1 MAIAASPP
9 RRSTSPA
16 VSSSSSV
23 MQSHSRLP
31 EPWGTS
37 SARWPMANRG
47 SMPIPVRPASSRTA
61 LWCEPRSS
69 SRVVHCWPSTG
80 TYWRASSHT
89 GQAPAGPPNCTPQVA
104 HTGSIRPRSCH
115 GGGVN
120 PPFLVADG
128 AIISAQAALVALPGA
143 GIPAWLERIKGRGWA
158 LILPLSVAVV
168 VAAIELVPAVADG
181 LTWVALVLV
190 PPGAALALGWA
201 MHGARPWYALFALA
215 LLILAVAD
223 LHGLAGDAAAAA
235 LTALSAVTV
244 GRLLAGGVPLGSLK
258 AGVVA
263 MAVVDSI
270 LVFGNELEGPNAVLN
285 AAIPLPGLPQLQYLD
300 LHYASLGYGDV
311 FVAGVLGGVLAAEG
325 TRQLPIA
332 LLTLVF
338 SAAWDLLFFHFH
350 TLPATVPPAAALLVS
365 ECIRRRPGT

>member
-1 MAIAASPP
+1 
-9 RRSTSPA
+9 
-16 VSSSSSV
+16 
-23 MQSHSRLP
+23 
-31 EPWGTS
+31 
-37 SARWPMANRG
+37 
-47 SMPIPVRPASSRTA
+47 
-61 LWCEPRSS
+61 
-69 SRVVHCWPSTG
+69 
-80 TYWRASSHT
+80 
-89 GQAPAGPPNCTPQVA
+89 
-104 HTGSIRPRSCH
+104 
-115 GGGVN
+115 VN
-120 PPFLVADG
+120 TPFLVADG
-128 AIISAQAALVALPGA
+128 VLISTQAALVAAPGA
-143 GIPAWLERIKGRGWA
+143 GIPPWLERIKGRGWA

-181 LTWVALVLV
+181 LTWVALILV

-201 MHGARPWYALFALA
+201 MHGARPGYALFALGLFLA
-215 LLILAVAD
+215 AVAD
-223 LHGLAGDAAAAA
+223 PHGLAGDGAAAA

-244 GRLLAGGVPLGSLK
+244 GRLLAGGVPLAWLK
-258 AGVVA
+258 AGIVA

-285 AAIPLPGLPQLQYLD
+285 AAVPLPGLPQLQYLD
-300 LHYASLGYGDV
+300 IHYASIGYGDV

-365 ECIRRRPGT
+365 EWLRRRRRPGS